1 MSASVSVTARH
12 LTAAA
17 AAAAALIG
25 VTALPASAADHHP
38 RSYRQSV
45 EISGV
50 HLDHQ
55 ARDHRSNRVLNREW
69 VEITNNTRHGVN
81 LSGWTLS
88 DRHGHT
94 FRFHHYRLDG
104 RATVRVHTGYGRDTR
119 TDLYQDR
126 RTPIWDRHADTA
138 TLRNDHRRVVDHVS
152 WDNTRHGNRDDRRH
166 GHHR

>member
-1 MSASVSVTARH
+1 MSASASVTARR

-17 AAAAALIG
+17 ATAAALIG
-25 VTALPASAADHHP
+25 VTALPASAADHHS
-38 RSYRQSV
+38 RSHRQSV

-50 HLDHQ
+50 HLDRQ
-55 ARDHRSNRVLNREW
+55 ARDHRSNRALNGEW
-69 VEITNNTRHGVN
+69 VEITNNTRRSVN

-88 DRHGHT
+88 DRQGHT
-94 FRFHHYRLDG
+94 FRFHHYRLG
-104 RATVRVHTGYGRDTR
+104 GHATVRVHTGYGRDTR

-152 WDNTRHGNRDDRRH
+152 WGDSRHGNRDNHRR
-166 GHHR
+166 